1 MTKSK
6 CQIKSKI
13 TINKKEVNS
22 NQVEKTN
29 IEYRTRNYECRRTVR
44 GSPFKVHQF
53 ILLSCFRNFVVS

>member
-1 MTKSK
+1 MS
-6 CQIKSKI
+6 
-13 TINKKEVNS
+13 KKEVNS
-22 NQVEKTN
+22 NQEEKTN